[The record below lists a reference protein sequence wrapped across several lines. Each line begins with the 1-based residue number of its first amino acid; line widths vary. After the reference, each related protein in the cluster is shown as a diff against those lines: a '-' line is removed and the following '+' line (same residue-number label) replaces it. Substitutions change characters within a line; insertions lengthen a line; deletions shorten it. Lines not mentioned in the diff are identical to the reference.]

1 VGGAPDGRRGASVGT
16 DDEKFLKEL
25 AEQLLKIAMECN
37 DARSRDQIIMAANR
51 CIDRIDP
58 KRRPKPPTN

>member
-1 VGGAPDGRRGASVGT
+1 VGT